1 MPLDFRYHLASL
13 TAVFVALIIGIL
25 LGVAMT
31 DAPGMREQIQG
42 LRAEFRRTLA
52 LQNIDERT
60 DRFTERTLPLL
71 VKNRMF
77 GRNVVLVQNTVTF
90 PDEKM
95 TAVREAFTL
104 AGATITAE
112 VALKPALLQVTPEQV
127 ERVYVRVQR
136 APPAKPGTDDLLR
149 LLAADLGSDLFTV
162 ARALQKEKL
171 IAVRGDTTIPISTVV
186 LLGGGNDTT
195 GQAAKVIDVPF
206 LQACAKRK
214 LRLAAVEPLQTARSV
229 IPLYRKVASITVDD
243 IDRAA
248 GRIALIFALSTDQ
261 SGNYGYKSTADDVIP
276 EVNERK

>member
-31 DAPGMREQIQG
+31 DAPDMRTQIQS
-42 LRAEFRRTLA
+42 LRTEFRRTQA
-52 LQNIDERT
+52 LENIDHQT
-60 DRFTERTLPLL
+60 DRFTDRTLPLL

-112 VALKPALLQVTPEQV
+112 VALKPTLLQVTPEQAG
-127 ERVYVRVQR
+127 RIYMRAQR
-136 APPAKPGTDDLLR
+136 TPPEKAGTGNLMR
-149 LLAADLGSDLFTV
+149 LLATDLGSDLFHV
-162 ARALQKEKL
+162 VPALQKEKL
-171 IAVRGDTTIPISTVV
+171 ISVRGDTTLPISTVV
-186 LLGGGNDTT
+186 LLGGGDD
-195 GQAAKVIDVPF
+195 AAGLSVKSIDIPF
-206 LQACAKRK
+206 LQACDERE
-214 LRLAAVEPLQTARSV
+214 LRLAAVEPLQTTRSA
-229 IPLYRKVASITVDD
+229 ITLYRKAAPITVDD

-248 GRIALIFALSTDQ
+248 GRIALIFALSENQAGD
-261 SGNYGYKSTADDVIP
+261 YGYKSTANDVMP
-276 EVNERK
+276 EINE